1 MSCDAKPLTQDFPDM
16 SPHKHIKF
24 PPLAPLQNQ
33 SDQNDCNSGGE
44 RDGGCGVT
52 GVVTDQAAAA
62 RKLCFSGSSHIYAG
76 TDRKPRLL
84 MYMESYLN
92 KELHSISPQE
102 PKYQELKLQVH
113 RDIFGCYI
121 KEFQT
126 YQPILSAIRKEYEN
140 MLAYQQDQIQ
150 ELEPLRSHLRL
161 VREECERKIQARW
174 GEERAEIGALKR
186 EKQQLQRDIEAMR
199 ENEKATQT
207 VVEHVQRELSKQYLR
222 YREERDARR
231 LLIGQL
237 SDLTR
242 ATVKTET
249 PAGDN
254 AEEDKDPVELQLAL
268 KVCRVDLTRAQEEL
282 SKMKAEYWDVVPRR
296 NWDTL
301 EETHKQTLLQLHTLQ
316 ADFNQVKSEYDTLLE
331 LHNNRGDVKV
341 ETLDSTSVQQLETS
355 DEPALP
361 PALDQSEENAES
373 NDFPASN

>member
-1 MSCDAKPLTQDFPDM
+1 MAILAVYM
-16 SPHKHIKF
+16 LSPHSISFDH
-24 PPLAPLQNQ
+24 

>member
-254 AEEDKDPVELQLAL
+254 AEDKDPVELQLAL

>member
-1 MSCDAKPLTQDFPDM
+1 
-16 SPHKHIKF
+16 
-24 PPLAPLQNQ
+24 
-33 SDQNDCNSGGE
+33 
-44 RDGGCGVT
+44 
-52 GVVTDQAAAA
+52 
-62 RKLCFSGSSHIYAG
+62 
-76 TDRKPRLL
+76 